1 MEEMMKKQQ
10 LFTGLLGLVLLISAC
25 SPQSPMINLD
35 PEDTSTSGNP
45 TLVVHYTRFDA
56 EYKDWNLWLWPNEPV
71 GLEGSAYMFTEETD
85 FGVMMRLDLSTTN
98 MADSTR
104 IGIIVRTNNW
114 DKDVAED
121 RFIDLTFDE
130 NNEMHVYL
138 VQSSAQIFFSLDT
151 VDTTA
156 QIFSAR
162 FLNSNVIEVR
172 TTSPAGDAS
181 NIKILANGEEYP
193 IDIVYPGGT
202 TRRIQLKGDV
212 DLSKRFTVEINFG
225 EYTKTKQVELTGLY
239 TSDRFNELYSYDGE
253 LGVIYT
259 PTQTTFRLWAPVSD
273 AASLNLYTHGHP
285 TRFQTLDAP
294 GVDAPYATLPMT
306 AIGQGVF
313 EVIVPG
319 DLHNTY
325 YTFSV
330 NGHEVVDPYAYGVG
344 LNGLRGLVVDFSRTN
359 PSGWSTLRRPALNE
373 LTDTILYELHVRDLT
388 SHSSWN
394 GPDNLRGTFLGLSTK
409 GTTYQGVTTGFDH
422 LVELGV
428 TTVHLIPI
436 FDHAIIDEA
445 RINDPSYEGIYDGI
459 FNWGY
464 MPHHFNALEGSYST
478 NPYDGLV
485 RINEFKQMVQTFQTA
500 GLRVVM
506 DVVYNH
512 TGLSADSNFHR
523 IFPGYYHRMIGDQ
536 FSNGS
541 GTGNETASE
550 RAMVRKYIVDSVVF
564 WATEFNIDGFRF
576 DLMRLH
582 DVETMNAV
590 RNALDEIDPS
600 IIVYGEPW
608 DAGGSALNGAIAADK
623 TTLSR
628 MPNIAIFNDQTRDGL
643 KGSVFNEREKGFV
656 QGITQL
662 DSRIRLGIVG
672 GVQHDAI
679 SIADSFTTQPNQI
692 INYVT
697 AHDNNTLWDK
707 LRLTNP
713 DTPLNEVREMA
724 KQANAIILTSQGI
737 PFLHNGVELLR
748 TKPCLDPVLGY
759 CDATGTFDHNS
770 YRAPDETNQIRWEWK
785 LDNADVYNY
794 YLGLIQLRQTNP
806 AFRLT
811 TTEQIQTHLYFV
823 GGTPNG
829 LIQYVLAD
837 YAGGNPYRHIMV
849 IHNTASEKDIDLLGG
864 TWNVIVNQSNAGT
877 TVLESVTSLR
887 AKVNET
893 LVLWTNDVLPLTIQD
908 GTIQR

>member
-1 MEEMMKKQQ
+1 MKKLL
-10 LFTGLLGLVLLISAC
+10 LFTGLLGLVLLVGAC
-25 SPQSPMINLD
+25 APQGPTIALD
-35 PEDTSTSGNP
+35 PPAASSTDNP
-45 TLVVHYTRFDA
+45 TLVVHYNRFDE
-56 EYKDWNLWLWPNEPV
+56 EYDPWNLWLWPNEPTA
-71 GLEGSAYMFTEETD
+71 LEGEAYLFTEETD
-85 FGVMMRLDLSTTN
+85 YGVMMRLDLTTTN

-138 VQSSAQIFFSLDT
+138 VQANAQIFYSLDS

-162 FLNSNVIEVR
+162 FINDNVIEVR
-172 TTSPAGDAS
+172 TTSPAGDPS
-181 NIKILANGEEYP
+181 NIKILADGEEYP

-202 TRRIQLKGDV
+202 IRRIQLEGDV

-225 EYTKTKQVELTGLY
+225 EYSKTKQVELTGLY
-239 TSDRFNELYSYDGE
+239 TSDRFNELYFYEGE

-259 PTQTTFRLWAPVSD
+259 PTATTFRLWAPVSE
-273 AASLNLYTHGHP
+273 AVTLNLYTAGHP
-285 TRFQTLDAP
+285 TRLQTATAP
-294 GVDAPYATLPMT
+294 GVDAPFNTIEMT
-306 AIGQGVF
+306 PIGQGVF
-313 EVIVPG
+313 EAVVTG

-325 YTFSV
+325 YTFVV

-359 PSGWSTLRRPALNE
+359 PSGWDSLERPVLE
-373 LTDTILYELHVRDLT
+373 TLTDTILYELHVRDLT

-394 GPDNLRGTFLGLSTK
+394 GPDNLRGTFLGLSTT

-436 FDHAIIDEA
+436 FDHAIIDES

-478 NPYDGLV
+478 DPYDGLV
-485 RINEFKQMVQTFQTA
+485 RINEFKQMVQTFQEA

-564 WATEFNIDGFRF
+564 WAKEYNIDGFRF

-713 DTPLNEVREMA
+713 DTPLSEVREMA

-737 PFLHNGVELLR
+737 PFIHNGVELLR

-785 LDNADVYNY
+785 IDNADVYAY
-794 YLGLIQLRQTNP
+794 YLGLIELRQSNP
-806 AFRLT
+806 AFRLPT
-811 TTEQIQTHLYFV
+811 AEQIQNHLYFV

-829 LIQYVLAD
+829 LIQYVLAGN
-837 YAGGNPYRHIMV
+837 AGGNPYRHIMV
-849 IHNTASEKDIDLLGG
+849 IHNTATEKDIDLLGA
-864 TWNVIVNQSNAGT
+864 TWNVIVNQTTAGT
-877 TVLESVTSLR
+877 TVLESVTTLR

-893 LVLWTNDVLPLTIQD
+893 LVLWTNDDIVLTIQD